1 MSSPVIVNSRPSPAQ
16 PPPQSGVSVSG
27 AGSGSAAPPPPP
39 PSSDQSFTAARPGLP
54 DRCVSEQSVEN
65 AYVDFILF
73 CNPAVPLST
82 PTDSLRE
89 AFRNPPRSGSKSFNT
104 FAIYELVRKFY
115 NSEIRTWTE
124 LTTKLG
130 VEPPDPKKESNQK
143 VAQYGVRLK
152 KWMNSMHVKAFFE
165 YLMDIPNDYWTK
177 IPTDSNPTS
186 QPMRDGVALE
196 DDMALRAL
204 FPHIRPKRGRKRPV
218 DDDTA
223 TSLSPAPAQAQTQRS
238 YLAPSSA
245 VDGVSGPMSADP
257 SRLTGAP
264 WTPSDVQQTPLFRW
278 PQSAITPTS
287 RNSFWD
293 DALEPQSAVTPSK
306 PKLTAQRRGPKNV
319 SSAWR
324 PGVANG
330 GVKPR
335 GRPPIHRTPVD
346 ISLPPFTVGPTS
358 AATTTD
364 QAESEPVAPIYT
376 PPVSTAPKTD
386 GGPSDDSISI
396 PSITSQPHSHPVL
409 PRPTRP
415 SISLTVPERPS
426 GSVRLATPP
435 PVVVINGEP
444 SEPQVIPHP
453 AHSGIPP
460 SHFSLAAQEATAAS
474 QKQAQD
480 EGTMSHP
487 KNVPRFYFE
496 RIEDRTNVDEV
507 LAYMIRSCLAA
518 TFLDAKGNPGA
529 PCTTNEALAI
539 TNCTLED
546 MYNTAESPQTFLIN
560 LAAVT
565 GGGYLVSEPSRIKRL
580 GVTDGIMRYSCE
592 WTYGFGPFR
601 GTYHMEQAVPAELIE
616 ERDACPEPTSGESEA
631 KLSTD
636 EWKAKYEN
644 LLMTMNKKDKK
655 FTDLRTKVTD
665 LLKLPPRR

>member
-1 MSSPVIVNSRPSPAQ
+1 
-16 PPPQSGVSVSG
+16 
-27 AGSGSAAPPPPP
+27 
-39 PSSDQSFTAARPGLP
+39 
-54 DRCVSEQSVEN
+54 
-65 AYVDFILF
+65 
-73 CNPAVPLST
+73 
-82 PTDSLRE
+82 
-89 AFRNPPRSGSKSFNT
+89 
-104 FAIYELVRKFY
+104 
-115 NSEIRTWTE
+115 
-124 LTTKLG
+124 
-130 VEPPDPKKESNQK
+130 
-143 VAQYGVRLK
+143 
-152 KWMNSMHVKAFFE
+152 MNSMHVKAFFE
-165 YLMDIPNDYWTK
+165 YLMDITNDYWTK

-186 QPMRDGVALE
+186 QPIRDGVALE

-223 TSLSPAPAQAQTQRS
+223 TSLSPAPSQAQTQAQTQRS
-238 YLAPSSA
+238 HLAPSSA

-306 PKLTAQRRGPKNV
+306 PKLAAQRRGPKNV

-335 GRPPIHRTPVD
+335 GRPPMHRTPVD
-346 ISLPPFTVGPTS
+346 ISLPPFTAGLTS
-358 AATTTD
+358 AATTTTTTD

-396 PSITSQPHSHPVL
+396 PSITSQPHPPPVL

-444 SEPQVIPHP
+444 SEAEALPHP

-460 SHFSLAAQEATAAS
+460 SHFSLVAQEATAAS
-474 QKQAQD
+474 QKQAQN
-480 EGTMSHP
+480 EGTMSYP
-487 KNVPRFYFE
+487 KDVPRFYFE

-518 TFLDAKGNPGA
+518 NFLDAEDNPGT

-546 MYNTAESPQTFLIN
+546 MYNNAESPQTFLIN
-560 LAAVT
+560 LAAVA
-565 GGGYLVSEPSRIKRL
+565 GGGYLVTEPSRIKRL
-580 GVTDGIMRYSCE
+580 GVADGMMKYGCA

-601 GTYHMEQAVPAELIE
+601 GTYHMELSVPAELIE
-616 ERDACPEPTSGESEA
+616 ESDACPDSMSGESEA
-631 KLSTD
+631 KLSAN
-636 EWKAKYEN
+636 EWKTKYEN

-655 FTDLRTKVTD
+655 FTDLSTKVTD